1 MDFND
6 VAIVFVKGSD
16 QRIYFW
22 YMSKD
27 DAIYIMK
34 NSDLKKVDDYNFFLR
49 YIKRVKKLIIK
60 KTQKSSVKQ
69 ILDEFAMN
77 NIRIV
82 NKTTFLRSKNYHKLF
97 GMLFHHPSVIQFLFL
112 KKVVLFTI
120 LIVLNRTK
128 EYY

>member
-49 YIKRVKKLIIK
+49 YVKTSE
-60 KTQKSSVKQ
+60 KTYYQKNPEKQ
-69 ILDEFAMN
+69 C
-77 NIRIV
+77 
-82 NKTTFLRSKNYHKLF
+82 
-97 GMLFHHPSVIQFLFL
+97 
-112 KKVVLFTI
+112 
-120 LIVLNRTK
+120 
-128 EYY
+128 

>member
-34 NSDLKKVDDYNFFLR
+34 NSDLKKVDDYNFFFTL
-49 YIKRVKKLIIK
+49 Y
-60 KTQKSSVKQ
+60 
-69 ILDEFAMN
+69 
-77 NIRIV
+77 
-82 NKTTFLRSKNYHKLF
+82 KN
-97 GMLFHHPSVIQFLFL
+97 
-112 KKVVLFTI
+112 
-120 LIVLNRTK
+120 
-128 EYY
+128 E